1 MVCLGYWA
9 FKAART
15 QADAI
20 TGLFCWRQ
28 MARWFPRGLSNPRVN
43 FKARR
48 LKAFGM
54 RDLAFLAG
62 YLALFPMAL
71 ASPLIAVMVVV
82 WMSFLAPYNY
92 LYGIANSLPLY
103 MTSCV
108 LMVVSSCLNPKNL
121 TFRATPLHL
130 LMILFLVQGAIS
142 SAASP
147 LSVSWDMLILLSKIV
162 FLCFMVMLVVR
173 NRLEIHTALLVVML
187 GLGFHAV
194 VEGLKTIASGGAHI
208 VTGIPQHRRQ

>member
-1 MVCLGYWA
+1 
-9 FKAART
+9 
-15 QADAI
+15 
-20 TGLFCWRQ
+20 
-28 MARWFPRGLSNPRVN
+28 
-43 FKARR
+43 
-48 LKAFGM
+48 M
-54 RDLAFLAG
+54 RDFAFFSRLPGAVS
-62 YLALFPMAL
+62 MAL

-108 LMVVSSCLNPKNL
+108 LMVVSSCLNPKSL

-130 LMILFLVQGAIS
+130 LMVLFLVQGAIS

-162 FLCFMVMLVVR
+162 FLCFMVMLVV
-173 NRLEIHTALLVVML
+173 EIGWKFAPLCWL
-187 GLGFHAV
+187 
-194 VEGLKTIASGGAHI
+194 
-208 VTGIPQHRRQ
+208 

>member
-1 MVCLGYWA
+1 MRLRA
-9 FKAART
+9 FFAGVK
-15 QADAI
+15 
-20 TGLFCWRQ
+20 WP
-28 MARWFPRGLSNPRVN
+28 RWCPRGLSNPRVN

-108 LMVVSSCLNPKNL
+108 LMVVSSCLNPNSL

-130 LMILFLVQGAIS
+130 LMILF
-142 SAASP
+142 
-147 LSVSWDMLILLSKIV
+147 
-162 FLCFMVMLVVR
+162 
-173 NRLEIHTALLVVML
+173 
-187 GLGFHAV
+187 
-194 VEGLKTIASGGAHI
+194 
-208 VTGIPQHRRQ
+208 